1 MSSPFQAPPAGT
13 DVPPGSD
20 ARYFYRRQA
29 YSRNPVTEGN
39 FVGGRSVNFTAE
51 ASGGHYL
58 VPSECRI
65 VAKLLVTSSEGT
77 QLEKSV
83 RFATDP
89 IHTGMFSAGMLSIN
103 GTTVESV
110 ASNMRDVALLQL
122 RMDNTSAGADMGG
135 GTAGLLG
142 FSQKMVQ
149 SEEHLSPADLAAVK
163 AGNGGTAA
171 GAGADSSAAA
181 AAAGGWNA
189 ATALQAAV
197 PTDERSD
204 KHELLLNN
212 CSNKRRSDGRVFSTT
227 AVAAGAS
234 YVGADDTSVAPS
246 PIEISAPMSQGFAF
260 MRQKRAFLPDMQ
272 FQWNYTINP
281 DFAKDMCFSEFL
293 PAAVSAVSGA
303 NDSKL
308 AGIVPAVS
316 PAAGTPTIVVQE
328 LYADLMYA
336 VPRVAIPRGPSI
348 QVPYQGISVYHRQL
362 TANKTFTEVFSG
374 IPASIGMVAVALR
387 DPASSTFVN
396 SELYKIGGDPN
407 YGFSRFSL
415 QLGALQLPQP
425 AAELDMS
432 EKQVGRA
439 FADWLSL
446 TGGGATNGNGGA
458 LANLTGW
465 TSAPILGYR
474 ILQDPGAYADTLTL
488 RFDLKTALNG
498 VAAQTDHPTDAE
510 LKAGAANRYPYQE
523 MPELVVAVIHQK
535 VFEAFWNDGDTF
547 PSRIVCDDVLN

>member
-171 GAGADSSAAA
+171 GAGNDSSTATAQ
-181 AAAGGWNA
+181 AGGWTA
-189 ATALQAAV
+189 ANALQAAV

-212 CSNKRRSDGRVFSTT
+212 CSNKRRSDGSVFSTT
-227 AVAAGAS
+227 AVAAGNGYA
-234 YVGADDTSVAPS
+234 GADGNSVAPS

-281 DFAKDMCFSEFL
+281 DFAKDMCFSELL

-303 NDSKL
+303 NDSAL
-308 AGIVPAVS
+308 AGIVPSVS
-316 PAAGTPTIVVQE
+316 AAAGTPTIVVQE

>member
-149 SEEHLSPADLAAVK
+149 SEEHLSPADLVAVK

-171 GAGADSSAAA
+171 GAGADSSTATAN
-181 AAAGGWNA
+181 AGGWTA

-293 PAAVSAVSGA
+293 PAAVSAVSAA

-316 PAAGTPTIVVQE
+316 AAAGTPTIVVQE

>member
-1 MSSPFQAPPAGT
+1 M
-13 DVPPGSD
+13 
-20 ARYFYRRQA
+20 
-29 YSRNPVTEGN
+29 
-39 FVGGRSVNFTAE
+39 
-51 ASGGHYL
+51 
-58 VPSECRI
+58 
-65 VAKLLVTSSEGT
+65 
-77 QLEKSV
+77 
-83 RFATDP
+83 
-89 IHTGMFSAGMLSIN
+89 
-103 GTTVESV
+103 
-110 ASNMRDVALLQL
+110 
-122 RMDNTSAGADMGG
+122 
-135 GTAGLLG
+135 
-142 FSQKMVQ
+142 
-149 SEEHLSPADLAAVK
+149 
-163 AGNGGTAA
+163 
-171 GAGADSSAAA
+171 
-181 AAAGGWNA
+181 
-189 ATALQAAV
+189 QAAV

-212 CSNKRRSDGRVFSTT
+212 CSNKRRADGRVFSTT
-227 AVAAGAS
+227 AVAAGNGYA
-234 YVGADDTSVAPS
+234 GGDITSVAPS

-303 NDSKL
+303 NNSAL

-316 PAAGTPTIVVQE
+316 AAAGTPTIVVQE